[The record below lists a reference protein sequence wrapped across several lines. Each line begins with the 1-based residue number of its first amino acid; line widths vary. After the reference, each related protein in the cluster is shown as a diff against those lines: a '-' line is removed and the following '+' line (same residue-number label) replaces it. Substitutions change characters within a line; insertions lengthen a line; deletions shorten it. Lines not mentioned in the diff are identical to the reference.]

1 LNSGKITQITQHG
14 VKNKIL
20 NGLAD
25 WVYEEEFGHARQYEW
40 TKNSDA
46 IVFVKSD
53 ETKFRKFIFR
63 FMEKRFI
70 QAKCV
75 TNIQKQEKNSV
86 VSAHIYQ
93 LSDGKKTTVNL
104 DSFKIIIFRM
114 LFRQQNRMKL
124 F

>member
-1 LNSGKITQITQHG
+1 VAFIVDNLFYQDLNSGKITQITQHG
-14 VKNKIL
+14 VKNKL

-53 ETKFRKFIFR
+53 ESQVPEIYIPIYG
-63 FMEKRFI
+63 KRFI

-75 TNIQKQEKNSV
+75 TNIQKQEKKLCSFSTYLSV
-86 VSAHIYQ
+86 E
-93 LSDGKKTTVNL
+93 
-104 DSFKIIIFRM
+104 
-114 LFRQQNRMKL
+114 
-124 F
+124 